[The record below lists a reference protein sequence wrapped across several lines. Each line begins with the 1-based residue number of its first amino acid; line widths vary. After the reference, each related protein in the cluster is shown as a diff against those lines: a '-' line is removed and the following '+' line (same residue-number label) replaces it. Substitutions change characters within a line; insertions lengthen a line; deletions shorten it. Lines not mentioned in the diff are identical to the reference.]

1 MDRSIAPEISAK
13 ISLSTLPIEHVALD
27 NGIKIDFINGGS
39 QEILKIELIFD
50 AGSKYQS
57 KSLQASLAFDLIL
70 EGTKR
75 LSGNDFTEA
84 IDLLGGFLSTETTKD
99 FGTVT
104 LFVLNKYLKESMDLV
119 IEMLSSPRIE
129 EDDFNRLLKNSK
141 NNFLINQ
148 EKTSYLSKQK
158 LNERLFAGS
167 VYAGVAD
174 ISSFDNLKYSDIV
187 EFVNSNIVGSAF
199 STLVSGK
206 VRHGDIE
213 TISLCFGSLSV
224 VNQFDKVVSSSPDFK
239 AGHYHIE
246 KDNEQCSLSI
256 GKIMPSKNHPDTHK
270 ISFVNTI
277 LGGYF
282 GSRLMQNIREDKG
295 WTYGVS
301 SSVFSFEDI
310 ASLMIGADVLK
321 DKGFET
327 IEEIKK
333 EIIKLQTELVTD
345 KELILLRNYLKG
357 KLLKGFDGAFDQA
370 DRFFTINTFGLTWS
384 FYDDYIST
392 VETITAE
399 EVKAIAIKYFSF
411 DELVI
416 VTAG

>member
-1 MDRSIAPEISAK
+1 MDRSVAPEISDK
-13 ISLSTLPIEHVALD
+13 INLSTLPVEHVALD
-27 NGIKIDFINGGS
+27 SGIKIDFINGGS

-57 KSLQASLAFDLIL
+57 KPLQSSLAFDLIL

-84 IDLLGGFLSTETTKD
+84 IDLLGGFLSAETTKD

-104 LFVLNKYLKESMDLV
+104 LFVLNKYLKESMSLV
-119 IEMLSSPRIE
+119 TEMLTSPRID

-148 EKTSYLSKQK
+148 EKTSFLSKQK
-158 LNERLFAGS
+158 LNERLFSGS
-167 VYAGVAD
+167 VYAGVANLD
-174 ISSFDNLKYSDIV
+174 SFNNLKYEDV
-187 EFVNSNIVGSAF
+187 LDFVGNHIVGSKF

-206 VRHGDIE
+206 VRKEDVE
-213 TISLCFGSLSV
+213 TISLGLSSLSV
-224 VNQFDKVVSSSPDFK
+224 VNQFSKVVSVVPASLV
-239 AGHYHIE
+239 GHYHIE
-246 KDNEQCSLSI
+246 KENEQCSMSI
-256 GKIMPSKNHPDTHK
+256 GKVMPSKNHPDTHR

-282 GSRLMQNIREDKG
+282 GSRLMQNIREEKG
-295 WTYGVS
+295 WTYGIS
-301 SSVFSFEDI
+301 SSVFSFEDV

-321 DKGFET
+321 DKESET

-333 EIIKLQTELVTD
+333 EILLLQTELVSD
-345 KELILLRNYLKG
+345 KELELLRNYLKG

-384 FYDDYIST
+384 FYDDYIKT
-392 VETITAE
+392 IETITAE
-399 EVKAIAIKYFSF
+399 EIKAIAIKYFSF
-411 DELVI
+411 EELVI

>member
-1 MDRSIAPEISAK
+1 MDRSIAPKISDK

-27 NGIKIDFINGGS
+27 NGIKVDFVNGGS
-39 QEILKIELIFD
+39 QEILKVELIFD

-57 KSLQASLAFDLIL
+57 KSLQSSIAFDLIL

-84 IDLLGGFLSTETTKD
+84 VDLLGGFLSAETTKD
-99 FGTVT
+99 YGTVT
-104 LFVLNKYLKESMDLV
+104 LFVLNKYLKESIDLV
-119 IEMLSSPRIE
+119 VEMLTSPRIE
-129 EDDFNRLLKNSK
+129 EDDFNRLLKNNK

-148 EKTSYLSKQK
+148 EKTSFLSKQK
-158 LNERLFAGS
+158 LNERLFSGS
-167 VYAGVAD
+167 VYGGVAD
-174 ISSFDNLKYSDIV
+174 LSSFDDLKYSDIQ
-187 EFVNSNIVGSAF
+187 EFVKNNIVGSKF
-199 STLVSGK
+199 TSLVSGK
-206 VRHGDIE
+206 VRKEDVE
-213 TISLCFGSLSV
+213 TISLGFESLVV
-224 VNQFDKVVSSSPDFK
+224 VNEFNRVVSKVPISEV
-239 AGHYHIE
+239 GHLHID
-246 KDNEQCSLSI
+246 KDNEQCSMSI
-256 GKIMPSKNHPDTHK
+256 GKIMPSKDHPDTHK

-295 WTYGVS
+295 WTYGIS
-301 SSVFSFEDI
+301 SSVFSFEDV

-321 DKGFET
+321 DKGAET
-327 IEEIKK
+327 IAEIKK
-333 EIIKLQTELVTD
+333 EISLLQTELVSE
-345 KELILLRNYLKG
+345 KELNLLRNYLKG

-384 FYDDYIST
+384 FYDDYIKT
-392 VETITAE
+392 IETITAE
-399 EVKAIAIKYFSF
+399 EVKAIANKYFSF

>member
-1 MDRSIAPEISAK
+1 MDRSIAPGISDN

-27 NGIKIDFINGGS
+27 NGIKIDFVNGGS
-39 QEILKIELIFD
+39 QEILKVELIFD

-57 KSLQASLAFDLIL
+57 KALEASLAFDLIL

-75 LSGNDFTEA
+75 LSGNEFTEA
-84 IDLLGGFLSTETTKD
+84 VDLLGGFLSAETTKD

-104 LFVLNKYLKESMDLV
+104 LFVLNKYLKESIDLV
-119 IEMLSSPRIE
+119 TEMLTSPRID

-148 EKTSYLSKQK
+148 EKTSFLSKQK
-158 LNERLFAGS
+158 LNERLFAES
-167 VYAGVAD
+167 AYAGVAD
-174 ISSFDNLKYSDIV
+174 LSSFNNLKYSDIT
-187 EFVNSNIVGSAF
+187 EFVKNHIVGSGF

-206 VRHGDIE
+206 IRKEDVE
-213 TISLCFGSLSV
+213 TVSLGFGSLSV
-224 VNQFDKVVSSSPDFK
+224 ENEFTRIVSSLPVSL
-239 AGHYHIE
+239 AGHHHIE
-246 KDNEQCSLSI
+246 KDNEQCSMSI
-256 GKIMPSKNHPDTHK
+256 GKIMPSKDHPDTHK

-295 WTYGVS
+295 WTYGIS
-301 SSVFSFEDI
+301 SSVFSFEDV

-321 DKGFET
+321 DKGADT
-327 IEEIKK
+327 IAEIKK
-333 EIIKLQTELVTD
+333 EISLLQTELVTE
-345 KELILLRNYLKG
+345 KELNLLRNYLKG

-384 FYDDYIST
+384 FYDDYIET
-392 VETITAE
+392 IETITAE

>member
-75 LSGNDFTEA
+75 LSGSEFTEA
-84 IDLLGGFLSTETTKD
+84 IDLLGGFLSAETTKD

-119 IEMLSSPRIE
+119 IEMLSSPRIA

-174 ISSFDNLKYSDIV
+174 VSSFDNLKYSDMV
-187 EFVNSNIVGSAF
+187 DFVNSNIVGSAF

-206 VRHGDIE
+206 VRDEDVE
-213 TISLCFGSLSV
+213 TIGSCFGSLGV
-224 VNQFDKVVSSSPDFK
+224 VNKVSKVVSSFPVFK
-239 AGHYHIE
+239 AGHYHVE

-321 DKGFET
+321 DKGVET

-345 KELILLRNYLKG
+345 QELILLRNYLKG

-384 FYDDYIST
+384 YYDDYIRT
-392 VETITAE
+392 IETITAE
-399 EVKAIAIKYFSF
+399 EIKAIAIKYFSF
-411 DELVI
+411 DEFVI

>member
-1 MDRSIAPEISAK
+1 MDRSTAPEISAN
-13 ISLSTLPIEHVALD
+13 ISLSTLPVEHVTLD

-75 LSGNDFTEA
+75 LSGNEFTEA
-84 IDLLGGFLSTETTKD
+84 IDLLGGFLSAETTKD

-104 LFVLNKYLKESMDLV
+104 LFVLNRYLKESMDLV
-119 IEMLSSPRIE
+119 IEMLSSPRIA

-174 ISSFDNLKYSDIV
+174 VSSFDNLKYSDMV
-187 EFVNSNIVGSAF
+187 DFVNSNIVGSAF

-206 VRHGDIE
+206 VRDEDVE
-213 TISLCFGSLSV
+213 TIGSCFGSLDV
-224 VNQFDKVVSSSPDFK
+224 VNEVSKVVSSFPGFK
-239 AGHYHIE
+239 AGHYHVE

-295 WTYGVS
+295 WTYGIS

-310 ASLMIGADVLK
+310 SSLMIGADVLK
-321 DKGFET
+321 DKGVET

-345 KELILLRNYLKG
+345 QELILLRNYLKG
-357 KLLKGFDGAFDQA
+357 KLLKGFDSAFNQA

-384 FYDDYIST
+384 FYDDYIRT
-392 VETITAE
+392 IETITAE
-399 EVKAIAIKYFSF
+399 EIKAIAIKYFSF
-411 DELVI
+411 DEFVI